1 MDILLEWNASS
12 DNVGVRGYELEVT
25 SSSGVKVYK
34 LSNVTSYL
42 LRNLVDSENFEAR
55 LRAFDF
61 AGNYSAWTAPLNFST
76 LVLVVDSG
84 NPVVELG
91 ETVIEE

>member
-42 LRNLVDSENFEAR
+42 LRNLVDSENLRLDFE
-55 LRAFDF
+55 
-61 AGNYSAWTAPLNFST
+61 PLILQETIQRGQPRSI
-76 LVLVVDSG
+76 LVH
-84 NPVVELG
+84 
-91 ETVIEE
+91 